1 MNGFFHSFALCFIP
15 WLWLIMGMMGW
26 DDALIMAAMMMASTA
41 ASYGMARLTRPKIP
55 EAAPPAGYASPE
67 GTQVWNAAKN
77 MYEWVPAPK
86 TPEQQAQEAT
96 RNTRIAEI
104 EAGLN
109 QFTPER
115 QAEVEKYQKAYVD
128 QMMTPLTD
136 AYEKAKQNLN
146 ENFASRGLS
155 GSRAMVDALA
165 ELDKDWQT
173 TQTNVQNQSVQM
185 GEQLKQQDYQ
195 NKLAELQALREG
207 ASLEEAEGIRQQG
220 LAQTATSAAN
230 QINAAN
236 WQNMMGA
243 TLQQWAIG
251 QQAIQSGMQAGGN
264 LALLY
269 GLGTTTAAKAPSSQ
283 GALQPGRLSQLYA
296 GSTSFPGGYAAA
308 SQYPGLWG
316 R

>member
-1 MNGFFHSFALCFIP
+1 MNRFFHRFALCFIP
-15 WLWLIMGMMGW
+15 WLWLTMGVFGW

-41 ASYGMARLTRPKIP
+41 ASYGMSRLTRPKIP

-77 MYEWVPAPK
+77 MYEWTPAPK
-86 TPEQQAQEAT
+86 TPEQQTQEAT
-96 RNTRIAEI
+96 RNTRITEI

-115 QAEVEKYQKAYVD
+115 QAEVQKYQKAYVD

-136 AYEKAKQNLN
+136 AYEKAKINLN

-155 GSRAMVDALA
+155 GSRASVDALA
-165 ELDKDWQT
+165 ELEKDWQT

-195 NKLAELQALREG
+195 NKLAELDALRKG
-207 ASLEEAEGIRQQG
+207 SSIEEAEGIRQQG
-220 LAQTATSAAN
+220 MAQTASSAAASIQN
-230 QINAAN
+230 AN

-251 QQAIQSGMQAGGN
+251 QQAIQAGMQAGGN

-269 GLGTTTAAKAPSSQ
+269 GLGTRAPTTAQGTQTALRGGTLSSLYGQPSSS
-283 GALQPGRLSQLYA
+283 SQWA
-296 GSTSFPGGYAAA
+296 TTTSWAY
-308 SQYPGLWG
+308 